1 MNPKPLTA
9 IILRCSLATALVLC
23 VFAPAARARTS
34 TVSSGLVHK
43 SAAYWS
49 DYKSDIIR
57 QVFEGAFGKNMDG
70 DLRFQTLYAG
80 YVEQF
85 SASCRAY
92 LPSRYL
98 KRTITRTVNGI
109 TSTTVLYIDYRFLP
123 KYDEDTPNE
132 DLSIISNAYGIA
144 TGRVSLNTFLDPRR
158 DIYEFFSKES
168 CKSAA
173 MRQFGENL
181 LRAANGKP
189 SLQAV
194 GASIAGA
201 AAESDA
207 SAPAPRPT
215 LFINSCNAFFS
226 DPKTSRFAPPDPT
239 GYCKC
244 LSVGY
249 RGVMT
254 PAEDAF
260 YANSFKDK
268 FWFGIA
274 QPTSTDPAWPRLNPV
289 AVRCMQ

>member
-9 IILRCSLATALVLC
+9 IALRCSLATALVLC
-23 VFAPAARARTS
+23 VFAPAAPARSSRA
-34 TVSSGLVHK
+34 SSGVVHK

-57 QVFEGAFGKNMDG
+57 QVFDGAFGKNMDG
-70 DLRFQTLYAG
+70 DLRFHALYAG

-85 SASCRAY
+85 SDSCRAY

-98 KRTITRTVNGI
+98 KRTITRTVDGI
-109 TSTTVLYIDYRFLP
+109 TSTTEIYIDLRFLP
-123 KYDEDTPNE
+123 KYDDDSPDEDS
-132 DLSIISNAYGIA
+132 SIIKNFYGVF
-144 TGRVSLNTFLDPRR
+144 TGRVSLKPFLDPRL
-158 DIYEFFSKES
+158 DIFRFFSKES

-207 SAPAPRPT
+207 SAPARRSESDTSAPAPSPT
-215 LFINSCNAFFS
+215 LFSATAATPFFAT
-226 DPKTSRFAPPDPT
+226 PRPPGSPRRT
-239 GYCKC
+239 PSASA
-244 LSVGY
+244 SVSALDM
-249 RGVMT
+249 R
-254 PAEDAF
+254 A
-260 YANSFKDK
+260 
-268 FWFGIA
+268 
-274 QPTSTDPAWPRLNPV
+274 
-289 AVRCMQ
+289 